1 MSKKSK
7 KESSDE
13 IVINLDQLAVPGAII
28 LAGVII
34 AVAVFVT
41 GKKDTNDTDTQDTES
56 VAGETTDSGA
66 ENEFSTVTTDMG
78 NAPYIGNKDSS
89 TVAIVEFNEYRCSA
103 CVRHLEET
111 FPTLVG
117 DYVDTGK
124 IIYVFREF
132 PIYGEDAANA
142 AKCVYHLTDT
152 DTYKEFHTNIFNY
165 ESDDDI
171 YAVAKEVGINEDAF
185 DACYSERKYQDEVD
199 ADFAAGENVGIQGT
213 PGFVVGT
220 FDEEGNVE
228 GVLIPGAYPIETF
241 SEVID
246 GFLSD

>member
-13 IVINLDQLAVPGAII
+13 IVINLDQFAVPGAII

-41 GKKDTNDTDTQDTES
+41 GKKDTNSIDDQDTES
-56 VAGETTDSGA
+56 VAGETTDSDA
-66 ENEFSTVTTDMG
+66 ENEFATVTSDLG
-78 NAPYIGNKDSS
+78 NAPYIGDKENA
-89 TVAIVEFNEYRCSA
+89 TVAVVEYNEFKCSY
-103 CVRHLEET
+103 CLRHLEET
-111 FPTLVG
+111 VPTLIS

-132 PIYGEDAANA
+132 AIYGDDAANA
-142 AKCVYHLTDT
+142 AKCVYHLTGT

-165 ESDDDI
+165 EDDDDI
-171 YAVAKEVGINEDAF
+171 YTVAKEVGVDEDAF